1 MDVDAVAGT
10 KRKADADN
18 DEPAPPP
25 RRIRALDI
33 DVVNKIA
40 AGEIIVAPVHALKEL
55 LENAI
60 DAGSTALE
68 VLVKD
73 GGLKLLQITDNG
85 SGIQKD
91 DLVILCERH
100 TTSKIAAFE
109 DLAAISTYGFRGE
122 ALASISHIAHLTVT
136 TKTKDSALAWRA
148 HYLDGKLVPSKPGQ
162 PAEPKGV
169 AGRPG
174 TQIAVEDLFFS
185 IPTRRKAFRSYADE
199 FNKILDMVGRYAI
212 HSAGVAFTCKKAG
225 ESSASLSI
233 PAAASTI
240 DRVRQIYGGGVANE
254 LVEVSASDERWG
266 YKASALVTNANYH
279 IKKTALVL
287 FINHRAVE
295 STNIKKAIEQVY
307 SAFLPKGGHPFVY
320 LSLDIDPA
328 RVDVNVH
335 PTKKEVHFLN
345 EDEILHDIC
354 NKITE
359 ALTAVDT
366 SRTFKT
372 QTLIPGAARLVKY
385 PAKDGEGPVDTVL
398 ASGKRVRRNSNDLVR
413 TDTSERKITSMFT
426 RTESGEASGSGSGSG
441 GGRRAE
447 EPAAVPE
454 PVEYDTVDREYVSCS
469 LGSIKQLRAEVRAD
483 MHRELTDIFS
493 THTFVGIV
501 DEQRR
506 LAAIQGGVKLFLV
519 DYGHTCFEY
528 FYQLGLTDFGNM
540 GAIRF
545 SPPLDLTELLTLAA
559 TEEKALLL
567 GANNNDDDD
576 DDDNGF
582 DAPAIVARVRDTL
595 VEKRQM
601 LLEYFSLEISPAAE
615 LVSLP
620 LLVKGYTPPLGKL
633 PRFLLRLGPHVD
645 WSGERACFQTFLR
658 ELATFY
664 SQLRLR
670 LLVHRLGHGAC
681 LGDGFLEMLD
691 EVVCPKHASV
701 VRVLFLAV
709 NVKELVERLDGLG
722 GGSLRQRG
730 DDGDEKRAELAVN
743 VRRARV
749 HGELANDADALD
761 AEALK
766 RVLVRCQRLLGAAVA
781 VAAAPGGLVEGDELA
796 LLAGLQRR
804 VAAQR
809 ASNGPGE
816 TSHLRGEAEI
826 GRVGGENRGDDLRPD
841 GFRGWRP
848 GGEDAGVV
856 AVGKVYDGERPG
868 NVVESGEG
876 MALHSHGHFV

>member
-10 KRKADADN
+10 KRKADTDN
-18 DEPAPPP
+18 DEPAPP

-68 VLVKD
+68 VVVKD

-91 DLVILCERH
+91 DLAILCERH
-100 TTSKIAAFE
+100 TTSKIVAFE

-148 HYLDGKLVPSKPGQ
+148 RYLDGKLVPSKPGQ

-199 FNKILDMVGRYAI
+199 FNKIIDMVGRYAI
-212 HSAGVAFTCKKAG
+212 HSAGVGFTCKKAG

-233 PAAASTI
+233 PAAASAV

-266 YKASALVTNANYH
+266 YEASALVTNANYH

-295 STNIKKAIEQVY
+295 STNIKKAVEQVY

-345 EDEILHDIC
+345 EDEILQDIC
-354 NKITE
+354 NKITA

-398 ASGKRVRRNSNDLVR
+398 ASGKRARRNSNDLVR

-426 RTESGEASGSGSGSG
+426 RTESGEASGSGG
-441 GGRRAE
+441 GRAE

-454 PVEYDTVDREYVSCS
+454 PVEYDAVDREYVSCA

-559 TEEKALLL
+559 TEEKALLR
-567 GANNNDDDD
+567 ANNNNNDDDD
-576 DDDNGF
+576 DDGF
-582 DAPAIVARVRDTL
+582 DVPAIVARVRDTL

-645 WSGERACFQTFLR
+645 WSGERACFETFLR

-664 SQLRLR
+664 VPEQLPPPPPPGP
-670 LLVHRLGHGAC
+670 VPGQ
-681 LGDGFLEMLD
+681 
-691 EVVCPKHASV
+691 
-701 VRVLFLAV
+701 
-709 NVKELVERLDGLG
+709 LVE
-722 GGSLRQRG
+722 
-730 DDGDEKRAELAVN
+730 EE
-743 VRRARV
+743 
-749 HGELANDADALD
+749 E
-761 AEALK
+761 
-766 RVLVRCQRLLGAAVA
+766 GAATQEEEEQQQQLLLHPELRRRRQHVRWAVEHIFFPAFKARLVA
-781 VAAAPGGLVEGDELA
+781 TRSLMDGGVLEVASLKGLY
-796 LLAGLQRR
+796 R
-804 VAAQR
+804 V
-809 ASNGPGE
+809 
-816 TSHLRGEAEI
+816 
-826 GRVGGENRGDDLRPD
+826 
-841 GFRGWRP
+841 F
-848 GGEDAGVV
+848 
-856 AVGKVYDGERPG
+856 ERC
-868 NVVESGEG
+868 
-876 MALHSHGHFV
+876 